1 MLCTKTK
8 KTPNNINDSCVDSSI
23 LHLFHS
29 MVVLYKNKKTC
40 SSDGQ
45 LNKMVN
51 DDEDD
56 EENRLI
62 RRPVSPA
69 LAPRPWIIN

>member
-1 MLCTKTK
+1 
-8 KTPNNINDSCVDSSI
+8 
-23 LHLFHS
+23 
-29 MVVLYKNKKTC
+29 
-40 SSDGQ
+40 
-45 LNKMVN
+45 MVN